1 MLERGKQLVRNKA
14 KGFPNHIKFQGN
26 SPKDHNKHESL
37 RADGTINTHP
47 RERMRNSDGDT
58 NS

>member
-1 MLERGKQLVRNKA
+1 MRNKA